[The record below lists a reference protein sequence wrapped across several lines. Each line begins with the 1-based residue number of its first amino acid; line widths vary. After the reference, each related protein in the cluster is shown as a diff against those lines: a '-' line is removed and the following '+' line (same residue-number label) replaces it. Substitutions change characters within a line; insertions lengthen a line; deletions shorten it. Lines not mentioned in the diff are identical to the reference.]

1 MCLAVGVAGPTEA
14 LSNILTY
21 CAFPK
26 QRSGVNGS
34 IWLRLQGK
42 DLLRTQ
48 SRTTSQK
55 LKTPSSSF
63 RVMHASVCVSAS
75 NVDSSQVA
83 ANGPEAADLAA
94 MLNDRGFKVEV
105 LASAQPS
112 QEIVLG
118 ISEGMKCGGCA
129 SRAQRLLAETEGVES
144 AEVSFEDKTAAV
156 QVFLWGVRRFRDSAV
171 L

>member
-1 MCLAVGVAGPTEA
+1 
-14 LSNILTY
+14 
-21 CAFPK
+21 
-26 QRSGVNGS
+26 
-34 IWLRLQGK
+34 
-42 DLLRTQ
+42 
-48 SRTTSQK
+48 
-55 LKTPSSSF
+55 
-63 RVMHASVCVSAS
+63 
-75 NVDSSQVA
+75 
-83 ANGPEAADLAA
+83 

-156 QVFLWGVRRFRDSAV
+156 QVDALAAV
-171 L
+171 APLFVSLGMCC